1 MNFTI
6 KKDILLNYILHIQR
20 GLPNKTP
27 LPILYAIKL
36 EVFSDYLEI
45 TSSNSDIAIQ
55 TVIDDE
61 TLTISKTGRVAVP
74 GRYFIDIIRKID
86 ASYVQ
91 VVLQEERLLVIK
103 ADRSEFKLK
112 LMDIDDYPDI
122 DFINN
127 NTPIKLSSDI
137 LKEIIRETSFATA
150 DSEKRPILTGV
161 NFKYQDEVLYTV
173 ATDSYRLSQK
183 HINIKVDSEDFN
195 LVIPGK
201 SLEELTR
208 ILDHNEEPID
218 LYISPNKILF
228 KFNKILFQTRLL
240 EGTYPDTFKI
250 IPTHFPTAIK
260 FNKEE
265 LLSAIDRVSLL
276 SPKDRESNYNI
287 IKLTLRLD
295 QVVEISSTNTDIGDA
310 KEEVVPTEDPVG
322 ELITIAFSSKYLNEA
337 LKAFKSTEVTLN
349 FAGEI
354 RPFVVKGE
362 KDPNLLHL
370 ILPVRID

>member
-6 KKDILLNYILHIQR
+6 KKDVLLNYLLHIQR
-20 GLPNKTP
+20 GLPVKTP
-27 LPILYAIKL
+27 LPILYALKL
-36 EVFSDYLEI
+36 EVYSDYVEI

-55 TVIDDE
+55 TVIEDE
-61 TLTISKTGRVAVP
+61 SLTITKTGRVAIP
-74 GRYFIDIIRKID
+74 GKYFIDIIRKID
-86 ASYVQ
+86 ANLVQ
-91 VVLQEERLLVIK
+91 ISLREERLLVIT

-112 LMDIDDYPDI
+112 LMNIDDYPGI
-122 DFINN
+122 DFIDT
-127 NTPIKLSSDI
+127 NTPITLSSEV

-173 ATDSYRLSQK
+173 ATDSFRLSQK
-183 HINIKVDSEDFN
+183 HLNINVNSEEFN
-195 LVIPGK
+195 LIIPGK
-201 SLEELTR
+201 SLEELTK

-228 KFNKILFQTRLL
+228 KFNNILFQTRLL
-240 EGTYPDTFKI
+240 EGTYPDTLKI
-250 IPTHFPTAIK
+250 IPKTFPSVIK

-265 LLSAIDRVSLL
+265 LLATIDRVSLL

-287 IKLTLRLD
+287 IKLTLRSD
-295 QVVEISSTNTDIGDA
+295 QVVEISSTNTDVGDA
-310 KEEVVPTEDPVG
+310 KEEVLPTADPIG

-337 LKAFKSTEVTLN
+337 LKAFKSSEVTLN
-349 FAGEI
+349 FGGEI
-354 RPFVVKGE
+354 RPFVIKGDN
-362 KDPNLLHL
+362 DPNLLHL